1 MIRRAALWLLLYL
14 LAPLAAFAQVPASPE
29 PPLVVESLECR
40 GNVITSCRFILGQL
54 YLSEG
59 DPLDEEEIQNAKLR
73 LLWLRNFSSVSIY
86 LEKGSQR
93 GRARVIVEVV
103 EASAV
108 NKELTLGYFAQNGS
122 TGQLIQGRW
131 TEQNLFGNGKV
142 LDFRASLVTPFGG
155 ERQSQA
161 IAQLS
166 YIDPHLF
173 DSKRYYFST
182 DLAYLDVD
190 VDREN
195 GDTIDIRQVSLNLN
209 FGRRLWDFSY
219 VAAGFQYRP
228 VSDRFWSIRQ
238 DDGQFE
244 THNDSSHGSLVL
256 AYGWN
261 SRDDQYFPTRGS
273 AFWLTAVTAAGRS
286 SNDNDAALGYSN
298 AWTTSN
304 GTTWIASFG
313 IPDPATRIEIQR
325 PLEPFWDARK
335 ARAFL
340 QLGVGDIGRN
350 DQGGRILSGGFAAGV
365 RFDSAR
371 LGVVTLYVLG
381 QTSWN
386 K

>member
-1 MIRRAALWLLLYL
+1 MTRAAAWLLLLL
-14 LAPLAAFAQVPASPE
+14 LAPLAALAQAPPPAD
-29 PPLVVESLECR
+29 PPLIVESLECR
-40 GNVITSCRFILGQL
+40 GNVITSCRFILGHL

-59 DPLDEEEIQNAKLR
+59 DRLDEEEIQNAKLR

-93 GRARVIVEVV
+93 GRARVVVEVV

-108 NKELTLGYFAQNGS
+108 NKELTFGVFSQNGA

-131 TEQNLFGNGKV
+131 TDQNLFGNGKV
-142 LDFRASLVTPFGG
+142 LDFKASLVTPFGG
-155 ERQSQA
+155 DEQNQRL
-161 IAQLS
+161 AQLS

-182 DLAYLDVD
+182 NLSFLDLDIN
-190 VDREN
+190 REN
-195 GDTIDIRQVSLNLN
+195 GDLIDVRQVAFDVN

-219 VAAGFQYRP
+219 ITAGFQYRP

-238 DDGQFE
+238 DDGSFE
-244 THNDSSHGSLVL
+244 ETVDGSRGSFIVS
-256 AYGWN
+256 YGWN

-273 AFWLTAVTAAGRS
+273 SFGLTVVSERGRHDTDAG
-286 SNDNDAALGYSN
+286 LFYSN
-298 AWTTSN
+298 AWTTSG
-304 GTTWIASFG
+304 GTTWIAAFG
-313 IPDPATRIEIQR
+313 APEPFTRIEIQR
-325 PLEPFWDARK
+325 PLPLFWDARQ
-335 ARAFL
+335 ARTFL
-340 QLGVGDIGRN
+340 QLGISDAGRN
-350 DQGGRILSGGFAAGV
+350 NGGGHIVSGGLAAGV
-365 RFDSAR
+365 RFDSAK